1 MLHTIT
7 VYTIP
12 NYLTFSYNKY
22 AYLNHKCKQR
32 EKRVGFQNMRKPF
45 NADSSTNTSQD
56 TEPIQHI
63 DMCIFTDRLQRGLLK
78 NLPGGCE
85 DLRHALEKCKQEEI
99 NPSQA
104 KH

>member
-1 MLHTIT
+1 
-7 VYTIP
+7 
-12 NYLTFSYNKY
+12 
-22 AYLNHKCKQR
+22 
-32 EKRVGFQNMRKPF
+32 
-45 NADSSTNTSQD
+45 
-56 TEPIQHI
+56 
-63 DMCIFTDRLQRGLLK
+63 MCIFTDRLQRGLLK